1 MKYTELPDIK
11 IKWPDMRRFISRVRK
26 KSRMAAAAGLVAGF
40 AAGVLITVVSANGII
55 SQERTEFLAEKEALN
70 KEKEELEE
78 QLSKNRAVW
87 DNEEVLAEDVQ
98 EWYLVLVNED
108 HPLDASYVPDALTD
122 ISEQCQV
129 DSRIAEDL
137 QQMMADGAAE
147 GLSMYVTSAYRSYER
162 QAETFNASMQNRLNQ
177 GMTPLDAYRETSIQV
192 ALPGTSEHAT
202 GLAVDIISTQY
213 GELDERQG
221 DTAEQKWLMEHCWE
235 YGFILRYPSQK
246 SDITGII
253 YEPWHYRYVGKE
265 AAEEI
270 TEKGLT
276 LEEYLL
282 S

>member
-1 MKYTELPDIK
+1 MKYTE
-11 IKWPDMRRFISRVRK
+11 F
-26 KSRMAAAAGLVAGF
+26 AGF
-40 AAGVLITVVSANGII
+40 AAGVLLTVVSANAIL
-55 SQERTEFLAEKEALN
+55 SQERTEFLAEKEALI
-70 KEKEELEE
+70 KEKEEVEE

-87 DNEEVLAEDVQ
+87 DNGEVLADNNQ
-98 EWYLVLVNED
+98 EWYLILVNEE
-108 HPLDASYVPDALTD
+108 HPLDASYVPATLTD
-122 ISEQCQV
+122 ISDQCQV

-137 QQMMADGAAE
+137 QRMMADGAAA

-246 SDITGII
+246 SEITGII